1 MPRFLKHS
9 RVTGSRSVLQKV
21 GDEADSIGGS
31 SWSEDLG
38 KGMRLD
44 LGELVFH
51 VLFKRAPASPVSE
64 ELDIS

>member
-1 MPRFLKHS
+1 MARFIKHS

-31 SWSEDLG
+31 SWSENLG

-44 LGELVFH
+44 LGELVLH
-51 VLFKRAPASPVSE
+51 VLFERAQASPVSE
-64 ELDIS
+64 ELDLS